1 MKLKLRDLLM
11 VSAVLFL
18 GFIAYSNFSTLAKNW
33 TSTNCYKNIQYR
45 LVQDGKKG
53 KRFRWKLQFKNN
65 YNQLVTFNYGITEE
79 ENNFL
84 TNQRKTLQAHQTS
97 EPVEIYTDQQKFY
110 VLVDGLSFE
119 VSGQPTEP
127 CDTE

>member
-11 VSAVLFL
+11 VSAILFL

-65 YNQLVTFNYGITEE
+65 CFKKLKETCTATPAGIWEFKEE
-79 ENNFL
+79 MCSLGRRRNSAAL
-84 TNQRKTLQAHQTS
+84 QTL
-97 EPVEIYTDQQKFY
+97 EF
-110 VLVDGLSFE
+110 
-119 VSGQPTEP
+119 
-127 CDTE
+127 

>member
-1 MKLKLRDLLM
+1 MKIKLRDLIM
-11 VSAVLFL
+11 AGAVLFL
-18 GFIAYSNFSTLAKNW
+18 GFLAYSNFQNRPQKWQA
-33 TSTNCYKNIQYR
+33 TNCYEKIQYQ
-45 LVQDGKKG
+45 LTKDGKKG
-53 KRFRWKLQFKNN
+53 NRYRWKLQFKNN
-65 YNQLVTFNYGITEE
+65 YDRLITFNYGITEDE
-79 ENNFL
+79 DSYL

-97 EPVEIYTDQQKFY
+97 EPVEIYTNQQKFY